1 MIHVCKYTFV
11 LQGKME
17 KKLFL
22 ELIAFTLKVKKI
34 NKIQCVINTVSCVN
48 VFKLSDYKISYLALY
63 PSAYNSVWE
72 SYNIKP
78 RSRKKSI

>member
-48 VFKLSDYKISYLALY
+48 VFKLSDYK
-63 PSAYNSVWE
+63 
-72 SYNIKP
+72 
-78 RSRKKSI
+78 